1 MATKKK
7 ETPDKNLIISK
18 IVQKALEI
26 DSTKADIIELIN
38 QLSESNEEFGKI
50 VGIAAE
56 DDINEIKAIE
66 KESIRLLNDTSVD
79 YDKEGSTIKV
89 KNVTKTKK
97 LVDLYVKEPTRE
109 EARYFADL
117 YYQVQDFRIAV
128 LNQISAIDRGQDQDD
143 KTHKDG
149 KQRKNKNL
157 IDTPATM
164 AFRHH
169 LLKQLITIETDIK
182 TALSDYSDRIPMGKY
197 AKQIVGIGPV
207 FATVLCSGL
216 DIPDKD
222 QLPKDRQKYVVGN
235 WISYVGLNDNNRPW
249 IKSDEEARSL
259 VNESIEEN
267 AGIIDDDAVRI
278 LCAKTHWTYEHYYD
292 FCCDRKTGK
301 FKGFTKEN
309 LVKATKLVP
318 YNKNLKKT
326 MYLIGQSFQKVQ
338 NKPNSLYGYL
348 YKQRLQYEIDRNEA
362 GYNKEYAENALKKKN
377 YSKSTETYKAYIKGK
392 CPKGQLINRATRHT
406 VKIFLNHLFEFEH
419 LEKFGEPA
427 PIPYAFTI
435 DGVHKDYI
443 EPEVPYDKFLSVNQN
458 K

>member
-1 MATKKK
+1 MVAKK
-7 ETPDKNLIISK
+7 TPDKNLIISK

-26 DSTKADIIELIN
+26 DSTKADLVELIN
-38 QLSESNEEFGKI
+38 QLSAANEEFGKI
-50 VGIAAE
+50 VGTAAP
-56 DDINEIKAIE
+56 DDIKEIRTIE
-66 KESIRLLNDTSVD
+66 KESLKLLSDTSVD

-89 KNVTKTKK
+89 KNVEKSKK
-97 LVDLYVKEPTRE
+97 LVELYVKEPTRE

-128 LNQISAIDRGQDQDD
+128 SNQISAIDRGQDQDD
-143 KTHKDG
+143 KTHKDE

-169 LLKQLITIETDIK
+169 LLKQLVTIENDIK
-182 TALSDYSDRIPMGKY
+182 AALSDYSDRIPMGKY

-216 DIPDKD
+216 EIPDKG
-222 QLPKDRQKYVVGN
+222 QLPPEKQQFVVGN

-249 IKSDEEARSL
+249 IKSDEDARRMVTEA
-259 VNESIEEN
+259 IEEN
-267 AGIIDDDAVRI
+267 AGIIDDDAVRL
-278 LCAKTHWTYEHYYD
+278 LCAKTLWTYEHYYT

-301 FKGFTKEN
+301 FKGFTKED

-338 NKPNSLYGYL
+338 NKPNSLYGRL
-348 YKQRLQYEIDRNEA
+348 YKERLQYEINRNED
-362 GYNKEYAENALKKKN
+362 GYNKDYAAKSLKKKN
-377 YSKSTETYKAYIKGK
+377 YSKSTETYKAYVKGK

-406 VKIFLNHLFEFEH
+406 VKIFLNHLFEFEY
-419 LEKFGEPA
+419 LEKFDEPA
-427 PIPYAFTI
+427 PIPYAFTM
-435 DGVHKDYI
+435 DGIHKDYI
-443 EPEVPYDKFLSVNQN
+443 EPEVPYDKFLTKNQG